1 MILFVEDDALSRHA
15 YSELLRT
22 RGYQVAEAQDGAE
35 ALKLLAEGAFDLV
48 IVDLVL
54 PKVHGL
60 ELVDQIHSEAP
71 DMPIIVIS
79 GYLSDS
85 AGKIILEGSAEFI
98 PKPIDPKILTAT
110 IQRLLPAKKSLIVSQ
125 SFRLHT

>member
-1 MILFVEDDALSRHA
+1 MILFVEDDAISRRA

-22 RGYQVAEAQDGAE
+22 TGYQVAEAQDGAE

-110 IQRLLPAKKSLIVSQ
+110 IQRLLPAKV
-125 SFRLHT
+125 